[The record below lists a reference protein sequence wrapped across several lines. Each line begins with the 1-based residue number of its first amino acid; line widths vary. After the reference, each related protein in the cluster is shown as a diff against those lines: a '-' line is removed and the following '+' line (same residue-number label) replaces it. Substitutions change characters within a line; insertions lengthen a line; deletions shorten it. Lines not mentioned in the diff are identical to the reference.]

1 MKSGIS
7 ETKTSEIVDRVLFDL
22 ITRSN
27 EMIKIIDDL
36 LVVVQTGQE
45 FTGKN
50 ISDIHD
56 NFAICFSNIVKINEL
71 YYHHLKGN
79 SGISYIAN
87 IPIDIKLNCYQV
99 ISSLFFLED
108 DQNDISGGNLRYFN
122 IFKNEEMSALLEL
135 NESFY
140 RIFTNDK
147 ILHFLRGSISDFSNF
162 INVFTTY
169 GELPNLDKDILEK
182 NLELYQPQDQLSICS
197 QIILNNFFNNDF
209 DRKYFSIISKSK
221 GELQISCDEI
231 ANFAKLS
238 TLSKELQSLY
248 KVNIDQYE
256 FDIDQSKNKDANID
270 ESREVD
276 SRDVVEETYSS
287 LLTQRLRR
295 SMIAEP
301 KDSRDLACN
310 DHREVQGDV
319 FDSNPTVLY
328 DPRNSHKKKE
338 DDVEI
343 VKTQANEI
351 VKPQAKKVRFAEGC
365 SFEELNKSKRSSK
378 NMSTKGY

>member
-7 ETKTSEIVDRVLFDL
+7 ETKTSEIVDGVLLDL
-22 ITRSN
+22 LIRSN
-27 EMIKIIDDL
+27 KMIGIIDDL
-36 LVVVQTGQE
+36 LVAVQTGQE
-45 FTGKN
+45 FTDKN

-56 NFAICFSNIVKINEL
+56 NFAVCFNNIVKINEL

-79 SGISYIAN
+79 SRISNIAN

-108 DQNDISGGNLRYFN
+108 DQNDISDGNLRYFN

-162 INVFTTY
+162 INIFTTY

-182 NLELYQPQDQLSICS
+182 NLELYQPQDRLSICS

-209 DRKYFSIISKSK
+209 DRKYSSIISKSK
-221 GELQISCDEI
+221 GELQISCDKI
-231 ANFAKLS
+231 ANFVKLN
-238 TLSKELQSLY
+238 TLSQELQSF
-248 KVNIDQYE
+248 YE
-256 FDIDQSKNKDANID
+256 FDIDQSKNKAANVF
-270 ESREVD
+270 EYREVD
-276 SRDVVEETYSS
+276 DRIVDKGLGDEKTYSS
-287 LLTQRLRR
+287 SLTQRLQR

-301 KDSRDLACN
+301 KGSINGRDLAYN
-310 DHREVQGDV
+310 DHREVPGDGL
-319 FDSNPTVLY
+319 DSDPIVLY
-328 DPRNSHKKKE
+328 NPRNFQIKE
-338 DDVEI
+338 DG
-343 VKTQANEI
+343 TQLFE
-351 VKPQAKKVRFAEGC
+351 PQAKKVRFAEAF
-365 SFEELNKSKRSSK
+365 SFEELNKPKDTSK
-378 NMSTKGY
+378 NMSSKGH